1 MNWSP
6 YDLFFLSFQIF
17 LNEQSVLEYNPLR
30 YREEI
35 FYLVNRISLL
45 LHGFFWDIQWEAAW

>member
-1 MNWSP
+1 MNWIP
-6 YDLFFLSFQIF
+6 YDLFFQIF
-17 LNEQSVLEYNPLR
+17 FTEQSVLEYNPLR

>member
-35 FYLVNRISLL
+35 FYL
-45 LHGFFWDIQWEAAW
+45 HGFWDIQWAAAW

>member
-6 YDLFFLSFQIF
+6 YDLFFISFQIF

-45 LHGFFWDIQWEAAW
+45 LHGFFWDIQWAAAW

>member
-1 MNWSP
+1 MNWIP
-6 YDLFFLSFQIF
+6 YDLFFQIF
-17 LNEQSVLEYNPLR
+17 LTEQSVLEYNIR

-45 LHGFFWDIQWEAAW
+45 SHGFFWDIQWAAAW

>member
-6 YDLFFLSFQIF
+6 YDLFFLGFQIF

-45 LHGFFWDIQWEAAW
+45 LHGFFWDIQWAAA